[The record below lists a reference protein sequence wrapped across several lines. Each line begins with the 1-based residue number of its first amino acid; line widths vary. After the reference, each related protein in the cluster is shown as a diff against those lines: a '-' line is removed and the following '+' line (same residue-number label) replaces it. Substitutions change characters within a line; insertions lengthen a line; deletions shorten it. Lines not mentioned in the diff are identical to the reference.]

1 MGVNSFD
8 GALSLTDGSSWPAQ
22 SPPAMNTSLNEQRD
36 HMFADLLPSGPHTIP
51 EKKKEF
57 EPQKAAPPTLAQL
70 QEKKKNKQEVAF
82 RDTTDQT
89 QEEATNWPP
98 SPFDALSPTQ
108 PTGSLQ
114 KDESPSAVRDT
125 TDGAQTETTDWL
137 PSPFDALSPTQP
149 IGSLQS
155 PSAVRDG
162 TQAETT
168 DWPPSPFDALS
179 PTQPTGSLQKDE
191 SPSAVRDTTDGAQT
205 ETTDW
210 LPSPFDALSPTQPI
224 GSLQSPSAVRDGT
237 QAETTDWP
245 PSPFD
250 ALSPA
255 QPTGIFQEPQ
265 LNASPSATL
274 LPGDQQSPSGQ
285 STGQQTNRV
294 TQVIPLEDF
303 DAAFQEA
310 SNKVNDIKSAFEV
323 KITAQPHPLHGPATN
338 DPFVVNGTAASPELR
353 KPTPW
358 DTF

>member
-89 QEEATNWPP
+89 QEEATN
-98 SPFDALSPTQ
+98 
-108 PTGSLQ
+108 
-114 KDESPSAVRDT
+114 
-125 TDGAQTETTDWL
+125 
-137 PSPFDALSPTQP
+137 
-149 IGSLQS
+149 
-155 PSAVRDG
+155 
-162 TQAETT
+162 
-168 DWPPSPFDALS
+168 WPPSPFDALS

>member
-57 EPQKAAPPTLAQL
+57 EAQKAAPPTLAQL

-89 QEEATNWPP
+89 QEEATN
-98 SPFDALSPTQ
+98 
-108 PTGSLQ
+108 
-114 KDESPSAVRDT
+114 
-125 TDGAQTETTDWL
+125 
-137 PSPFDALSPTQP
+137 
-149 IGSLQS
+149 
-155 PSAVRDG
+155 
-162 TQAETT
+162 
-168 DWPPSPFDALS
+168 WPPSPFDALS

>member
-179 PTQPTGSLQKDE
+179 P
-191 SPSAVRDTTDGAQT
+191 
-205 ETTDW
+205 
-210 LPSPFDALSPTQPI
+210 
-224 GSLQSPSAVRDGT
+224 
-237 QAETTDWP
+237 
-245 PSPFD
+245 
-250 ALSPA
+250 A

-265 LNASPSATL
+265 LKASPSATL
-274 LPGDQQSPSGQ
+274 LPGGDQQSPSGQ